1 MQISR
6 TEVLSKQVEELQRE
20 NALLRSL
27 VPSVDRKKAIAL
39 FYESQTSNVK
49 PFDPVKIKKF
59 IREAVRRTP
68 LETPE
73 DLEVIIR
80 EGLCSAHRFLKAE
93 YLNV

>member
-1 MQISR
+1 VQISSI
-6 TEVLSKQVEELQRE
+6 EALSSQLEELQRE
-20 NALLRSL
+20 NALLRSM
-27 VPSVDRKKAIAL
+27 VPATDRKKAIAL

-49 PFDPVKIKKF
+49 PFDPLKIKKF
-59 IREAVRRTP
+59 LREAVRRTP